1 MQEVAH
7 FGLQLALKN
16 VLNIDLRNREKI
28 IRQSFLNATLATGSS
43 KFSVGLCSKVPNAL
57 SLPAVRYSTAKEK
70 KSVFTLSLQARDQ
83 EARPVSWLN

>member
-16 VLNIDLRNREKI
+16 VLNIDLRNRKRI
-28 IRQSFLNATLATGSS
+28 IRQGFLNGTLATGFS
-43 KFSVGLCSKVPNAL
+43 KFNVGLCSKVLNVL
-57 SLPAVRYSTAKEK
+57 IIPAVCCTTAKEK
-70 KSVFTLSLQARDQ
+70 KNVFMLSVQAPDL